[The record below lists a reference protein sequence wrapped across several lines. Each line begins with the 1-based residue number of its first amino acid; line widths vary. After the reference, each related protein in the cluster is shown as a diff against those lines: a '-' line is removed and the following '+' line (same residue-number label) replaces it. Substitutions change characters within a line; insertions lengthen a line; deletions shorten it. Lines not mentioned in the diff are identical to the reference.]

1 MPPSGVTEGPAFMRH
16 GVKMRGGQPSSQGG
30 SEHRLPTMNSA
41 MRYSNQFS
49 ISRKKKKIFYSFL
62 FFRIYNFTEK
72 CVFFSRMDQIIEES
86 LGNHSGPGR
95 GRPPGPPQASSN
107 LEGLAC
113 PRTKSPNPPQPTSMM
128 QQPPSSVVRPPHLG
142 RGPPPGGP
150 CPRRCRAAP
159 RGRRGAA
166 WSCP

>member
-1 MPPSGVTEGPAFMRH
+1 M
-16 GVKMRGGQPSSQGG
+16 
-30 SEHRLPTMNSA
+30 
-41 MRYSNQFS
+41 
-49 ISRKKKKIFYSFL
+49 
-62 FFRIYNFTEK
+62 
-72 CVFFSRMDQIIEES
+72 CFFSRMDQIIEES

-113 PRTKSPNPPQPTSMM
+113 PRTKSPNPPQPTTMM

-150 CPRRCRAAP
+150 NSEDFHEYPAMEGLGARFSSIMEKRAH
-159 RGRRGAA
+159 AA
-166 WSCP
+166 VASSTPSEV